1 MPVVFGQAGKGD
13 MLDIEIEAHAH
24 GIGRHEVIDLARL
37 VHRHLGVAR
46 LRAERAHDHRR
57 AAAKAPQHFGHDI
70 DLLGRKRDDRAA
82 RGMRLSFLAP
92 TWLSVEKRGRVMIS
106 ASGTRA
112 FTIGSSVAEPSSM
125 VSSRPRA

>member
-1 MPVVFGQAGKGD
+1 
-13 MLDIEIEAHAH
+13 
-24 GIGRHEVIDLARL
+24 
-37 VHRHLGVAR
+37 
-46 LRAERAHDHRR
+46 
-57 AAAKAPQHFGHDI
+57 
-70 DLLGRKRDDRAA
+70 
-82 RGMRLSFLAP
+82 MRLSFLAP